1 MFSNAPQFF
10 KNRCWKKGNKKVF
23 YNFNTMNK
31 RIVIDPKIMRGK
43 SVIRGTRIPVYFIL
57 NLLAEG
63 YDYKKIM
70 KEYPDLKKEDILA
83 AIKFAAKVMEFR
95 ELEQVNIR

>member
-1 MFSNAPQFF
+1 MHLNFSKTDAG
-10 KNRCWKKGNKKVF
+10 KKENKKVF

-43 SVIRGTRIPVYFIL
+43 PVIRGTRIPVYVIL
-57 NLLAEG
+57 NLLVEG

-83 AIKFAAKVMEFR
+83 AVKFAAKAMEFR
-95 ELEQVNIR
+95 ELELVNIR

>member
-1 MFSNAPQFF
+1 M
-10 KNRCWKKGNKKVF
+10 NR
-23 YNFNTMNK
+23 

-43 SVIRGTRIPVYFIL
+43 SVIRVTRIPVYVIL

-70 KEYPDLKKEDILA
+70 KEYPDIKKEDILA
-83 AIKFAAKVMEFR
+83 AVKFAANAMEFR
-95 ELEQVNIR
+95 ELELVNIR

>member
-1 MFSNAPQFF
+1 
-10 KNRCWKKGNKKVF
+10 
-23 YNFNTMNK
+23 MNK

-43 SVIRGTRIPVYFIL
+43 PVIRGTRIPVYVIL

-70 KEYPDLKKEDILA
+70 KEYLDLKKEDILA

-95 ELEQVNIR
+95 ELELVNIR

>member
-1 MFSNAPQFF
+1 
-10 KNRCWKKGNKKVF
+10 
-23 YNFNTMNK
+23 MNK

-43 SVIRGTRIPVYFIL
+43 PVIRGTRIPVYVIL
-57 NLLAEG
+57 NLLVEG

-83 AIKFAAKVMEFR
+83 TVKFAAKAMEFR
-95 ELEQVNIR
+95 ELELVNIR

>member
-1 MFSNAPQFF
+1 
-10 KNRCWKKGNKKVF
+10 
-23 YNFNTMNK
+23 MNG

-43 SVIRGTRIPVYFIL
+43 PVIRGTRIPVYVIL
-57 NLLAEG
+57 NLLVEG

-70 KEYPDLKKEDILA
+70 KEYPDLKKEDVLA

-95 ELEQVNIR
+95 ELELVNIR

>member
-1 MFSNAPQFF
+1 
-10 KNRCWKKGNKKVF
+10 V
-23 YNFNTMNK
+23 
-31 RIVIDPKIMRGK
+31 
-43 SVIRGTRIPVYFIL
+43 
-57 NLLAEG
+57 EG

-95 ELEQVNIR
+95 ELELVNIR